1 MAGEWSLASK
11 GHALNTYYALI
22 NFLYFTRDATTIIYS
37 PYACTLKFHL
47 ACFCVSVPVLSENTY
62 LTCPKSSFIFKLHGN
77 VQWNG
82 YHDLENNN
90 DMRNVKCNFG
100 SSSSLIFSLF
110 KDMVNLDLQVAH
122 FIIFCFSFFVLAL
135 IQLEL
140 YIVLVM
146 FSLM

>member
-1 MAGEWSLASK
+1 MEMYSEMGIMIWK
-11 GHALNTYYALI
+11 IITNT
-22 NFLYFTRDATTIIYS
+22 
-37 PYACTLKFHL
+37 
-47 ACFCVSVPVLSENTY
+47 
-62 LTCPKSSFIFKLHGN
+62 
-77 VQWNG
+77 
-82 YHDLENNN
+82 
-90 DMRNVKCNFG
+90 RNVKCNFG

-122 FIIFCFSFFVLAL
+122 FVIFCFSFFVLAL